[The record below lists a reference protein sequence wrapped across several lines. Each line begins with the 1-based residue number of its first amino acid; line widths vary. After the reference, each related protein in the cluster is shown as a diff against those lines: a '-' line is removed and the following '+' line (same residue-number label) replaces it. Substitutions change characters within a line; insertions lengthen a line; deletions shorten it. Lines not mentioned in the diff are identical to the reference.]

1 MTTINTYRNGNT
13 TVTLMSDGTK
23 IREYEGVPTVVHPE
37 SIDVKITD
45 YCDMGCAYCH
55 ESSTKSG
62 VHGDL
67 DVLLETLKDLPS
79 GVELAIGGGNPL
91 SHPDLIPFLQ
101 TLKQRGIVA
110 NITVN
115 QGHLKT
121 FQDILVYLIK
131 DELVK
136 GVGISI
142 TSNNFTYVKPLLE
155 ISDNIVYHI
164 IAGVNKVDDMDKL
177 IALGKCKVLI
187 LGYKHFGFGI
197 NFHSE
202 SVEKEIRRWFIHLP
216 KYLGKCVVSFDNLAI
231 EQLDVKRLFT
241 NKGWDKFYMGDD
253 FCFTMYIDAIKQNY
267 APTSRSSDRRSFD
280 QYTLLEYFNTE
291 RKQ

>member
-1 MTTINTYRNGNT
+1 MKIKSIKKQMYQGKVHDLTINGNHNYY
-13 TVTLMSDGTK
+13 VSGCL
-23 IREYEGVPTVVHPE
+23 VHN
-37 SIDVKITD
+37 
-45 YCDMGCAYCH
+45 CH
-55 ESSTKSG
+55 ESSTKNG
-62 VHGDL
+62 KHGDL
-67 DVLLETLKDLPS
+67 DVLLETLKDLPA

-91 SHPDLIPFLQ
+91 DHPDLIPFLQ
-101 TLKQRGIVA
+101 TLKERGIVA

-121 FQDILVYLIK
+121 FQDMLVYLIK

-142 TSNNFTYVKPLLE
+142 TSNNFTYIKPLLE
-155 ISDNIVYHI
+155 ITDNIVYHI
-164 IAGVNKVDDMDKL
+164 IAGVNKVEDMEKL
-177 IALGKCKVLI
+177 IAFGKCKVLI

-202 SVEKEIRRWFIHLP
+202 SVDKEIRRWFIHLP
-216 KYLGKCVVSFDNLAI
+216 KYLGKCVISFDNLAI

-253 FCFTMYIDAIKQNY
+253 GRFTMYVDGIKQKY
-267 APTSRSSDRRSFD
+267 AQTSRSHNRIPFSDMSLF
-280 QYTLLEYFNTE
+280 EYFTII
-291 RKQ
+291 K